1 MTQTFT
7 NRFRTL
13 AIGLTAMAAGLALT
27 LGSAFAVESNPR
39 RGEQNEARQQLMAGK
54 VKSLREIEARI
65 LPRMRGMQY
74 IGPEYDPVSQ
84 VYRLKFLKDNR
95 VVFVDV
101 DATTGAVLRQIN

>member
-7 NRFRTL
+7 NRFRSL
-13 AIGLTAMAAGLALT
+13 ALGMTALVVGAALT
-27 LGSAFAVESNPR
+27 LGTALALEPNPR

-95 VVFVDV
+95 VVFVDI
-101 DATTGAVLRQIN
+101 DAATGAVIRQIN